1 MTRNDRAGG
10 DASQARLLALYEALD
25 RLEELLED
33 MAELQVRSLEEA
45 EARILQLNAEIDELE
60 QQGSNQ

>member
-1 MTRNDRAGG
+1 MSRNDRTGG